1 MFNTDLVFDY
11 LLTSENN
18 IHEIGRHEDQFAKYF
33 LFLRAMQA
41 AIDTS
46 FTLII
51 NLDLKKPK
59 NYLETFTILN
69 DGNVISKETS
79 EKMRAFAALRS
90 KLIFDTEVNFDNEL
104 NTIFSEFSSVF
115 VNFSSEIKEFIKN
128 FNSSK

>member
-18 IHEIGRHEDQFAKYF
+18 IHEIDRHEDQFAKYF

-69 DGNVISKETS
+69 DGNIISKETS

-128 FNSSK
+128 FNLSK

>member
-18 IHEIGRHEDQFAKYF
+18 IHEISRHEDQFAKYF

-46 FTLII
+46 FILII

-69 DGNVISKETS
+69 DGNIISKETS

-104 NTIFSEFSSVF
+104 NTIFTEFGSVF

-128 FNSSK
+128 YNLSK

>member
-1 MFNTDLVFDY
+1 MFNADLISDY
-11 LLTSENN
+11 LLTGENN
-18 IHEIGRHEDQFAKYF
+18 IKEIGRHDDQFAKYF
-33 LFLRAMQA
+33 LFLRAMQS

-90 KLIFDTEVNFDNEL
+90 KLIFDAEVNFNNEL
-104 NTIFSEFSSVF
+104 NTLISEFSGVF
-115 VNFSSEIKEFIKN
+115 LNFSNEIKEFIKN
-128 FNSSK
+128 FNLSK

>member
-11 LLTSENN
+11 LLTGENN
-18 IHEIGRHEDQFAKYF
+18 IKEIDLHEDQFAKYF

-46 FTLII
+46 FILII

-69 DGNVISKETS
+69 DGNVISEKTS

-104 NTIFSEFSSVF
+104 NTIFTEFGSIF

>member
-69 DGNVISKETS
+69 DGNIISKETS

-128 FNSSK
+128 FNLSK

>member
-18 IHEIGRHEDQFAKYF
+18 IHEIDRHEDQFAKYF

-69 DGNVISKETS
+69 DGNIISKETS

-104 NTIFSEFSSVF
+104 NTIFSEFGSVF

-128 FNSSK
+128 FNLSK

>member
-11 LLTSENN
+11 LLTGENN
-18 IHEIGRHEDQFAKYF
+18 IKEIDLHEDQFAKYF

-46 FTLII
+46 FILII

-69 DGNVISKETS
+69 DGNIISKETS

-104 NTIFSEFSSVF
+104 NTIFSEFGSVF

-128 FNSSK
+128 FNLSK

>member
-18 IHEIGRHEDQFAKYF
+18 IHEISRHEDQFAKYF

-46 FTLII
+46 FILII

-69 DGNVISKETS
+69 DGNIISKETS

-104 NTIFSEFSSVF
+104 NTIFSEFGSVF

-128 FNSSK
+128 FNLSK

>member
-11 LLTSENN
+11 LLTSEDN
-18 IHEIGRHEDQFAKYF
+18 IHEIDRHEDQFAKYF

-69 DGNVISKETS
+69 DGNIISKETS

-128 FNSSK
+128 FNLSK

>member
-1 MFNTDLVFDY
+1 
-11 LLTSENN
+11 
-18 IHEIGRHEDQFAKYF
+18 
-33 LFLRAMQA
+33 MQA

-90 KLIFDTEVNFDNEL
+90 KLIFDAEVNFDDNEL
-104 NTIFSEFSSVF
+104 NTLISEFSSIF
-115 VNFSSEIKEFIKN
+115 VNFSNEIKEFIKN
-128 FNSSK
+128 FNLSK

>member
-46 FTLII
+46 FILII

-69 DGNVISKETS
+69 DGNIISKETS